1 MSGPNWMRSAD
12 ERILRQLRAE
22 RPDYLALVANRLGMH
37 LRYVERRCAVLVE
50 HGLVEPVSGEVVYRT
65 TERGE
70 RFLTEETDVESERA
84 DAATSD

>member
-1 MSGPNWMRSAD
+1 MQPAD
-12 ERILRQLRAE
+12 ERILRQLRDE

-50 HGLVEPVSGEVVYRT
+50 HELVEPVTGEVVYRT

-70 RFLTEETDVESERA
+70 QFLAEEAELETEPT

>member
-1 MSGPNWMRSAD
+1 MSGPNWMRPAD
-12 ERILRQLRAE
+12 ERILRQLRDE

-37 LRYVERRCAVLVE
+37 LRYVERRCSVLVD

-70 RFLTEETDVESERA
+70 EFLAESAEVESDAAE
-84 DAATSD
+84 AATSD

>member
-1 MSGPNWMRSAD
+1 MRPAD
-12 ERILRQLRAE
+12 ERILRQLCEE

-37 LRYVERRCAVLVE
+37 VRYVERRCGVLVDR
-50 HGLVEPVSGEVVYRT
+50 GLVEPVSGEVVYRT

-70 RFLTEETDVESERA
+70 QVLAERSETETESA